1 MLHAPGKMGRLFI
14 PVLDAKWQGVLD
26 QNQSSK
32 RHLVFAHLVL
42 TKTPGA
48 RKAREIRAIINRQLD
63 LWERNIHT
71 GLVGDA
77 LRKGRAQEGRV
88 ERCAEEEEDRLA
100 RSFHITVLS
109 GKLRQA
115 FRPA

>member
-1 MLHAPGKMGRLFI
+1 MLNRKMNSEI
-14 PVLDAKWQGVLD
+14 PLTITHV
-26 QNQSSK
+26 
-32 RHLVFAHLVL
+32 VL
-42 TKTPGA
+42 TKTLGA
-48 RKAREIRAIINRQLD
+48 HKARYIRAMINRQLD

-100 RSFHITVLS
+100 RSFHSTVMS
-109 GKLRQA
+109 GKLQQA
-115 FRPA
+115 VCWATDREGGWCLLPGDICT